1 MATLKITPRPYH
13 YTLMEIIDEA
23 CADAIR
29 KAEAER
35 DAQPKG
41 RMQISFEVISG
52 CQTQRELATML
63 AEKMNAMARFKKDYT
78 WHSVQNKGYYDVAGW
93 TVNGSRIQSPA
104 FFLKELPTITQQMK
118 AFSGMKL
125 ASAVLIHCRL
135 EKDTIASLQ
144 HCLNAL
150 TILEA
155 RRELLEMALVDT
167 AALSEKENE
176 LKIIYDNDLALS
188 LPLGA
193 FDLPKVEAAICVLHQ
208 AVCMG
213 EATGK
218 ARMKP
223 CDMSNPK
230 YQMRTWLLRLGF
242 IGDTF
247 ENARHTL
254 LDGLD
259 GNAAYFN
266 ETSKDRAEAKRHSKN
281 TEMEETA

>member
-1 MATLKITPRPYH
+1 MTTLKLTPRPYH

-23 CADAIR
+23 CADAIQ

-35 DAQPKG
+35 AAQPKG
-41 RMQISFEVISG
+41 RMQLEFELDSNG
-52 CQTQRELATML
+52 KTQRELATML
-63 AEKMNAMARFKKDYT
+63 AEKMNATARYKKDYS
-78 WHSVQNKGYYDVAGW
+78 WHSVQNKGYYDVTGW
-93 TVNGSRIQSPA
+93 TVNGNSIQSPA
-104 FFLKELPTITQQMK
+104 FFLEEMSVIVQQMK

-155 RRELLEMALVDT
+155 RRELLTMALVNSRSTDT

-193 FDLPKVEAAICVLHQ
+193 FDLAKVEAATCVLHQ

-213 EATGK
+213 ETTGK
-218 ARMKP
+218 VRMKP
-223 CDMSNPK
+223 CDMSN
-230 YQMRTWLLRLGF
+230 L
-242 IGDTF
+242 
-247 ENARHTL
+247 
-254 LDGLD
+254 
-259 GNAAYFN
+259 
-266 ETSKDRAEAKRHSKN
+266 
-281 TEMEETA
+281 